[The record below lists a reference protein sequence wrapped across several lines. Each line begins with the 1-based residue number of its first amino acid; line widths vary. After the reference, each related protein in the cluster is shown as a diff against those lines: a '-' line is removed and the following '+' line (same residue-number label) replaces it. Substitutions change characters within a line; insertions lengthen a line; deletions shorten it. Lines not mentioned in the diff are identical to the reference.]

1 MRNQI
6 KITFGS
12 ALLLLSSLFS
22 IASFALDRTII
33 ADAANNVTPLLV
45 GQTAPNSKLQ
55 TADGAPVSLQALI
68 MQKPSVLIF
77 YRGGWCPYCNRQLAG
92 LKDIENALDALGY
105 QILAI
110 SPETPAQLQAQK
122 LQSKFRVQLLSDSKL
137 NAIRGFGIGYYVADE
152 TTAKYK
158 SKKNIDLNASDT
170 SGKAVLPAPAVFILD
185 EQGRIKFSYVNPD
198 FKQRLAPELLYQ
210 AAKYS
215 L

>member
-45 GQTAPNSKLQ
+45 GQ
-55 TADGAPVSLQALI
+55 
-68 MQKPSVLIF
+68 
-77 YRGGWCPYCNRQLAG
+77 
-92 LKDIENALDALGY
+92 
-105 QILAI
+105 ILAI

-122 LQSKFRVQLLSDSKL
+122 LQSKFSAQLLSDSKL